1 MKSKKMIVLKNP
13 EKPENPDAKGRAIQK
28 KPAAAKKFEKSEKQR
43 NFTTIRRKKGRSWR
57 PGFFARRGE
66 SVDSVRFFRAQTGLA
81 LGALLLLLALLRE
94 KTKHVGQFQRCS
106 KSE

>member
-1 MKSKKMIVLKNP
+1 MESRKMKALEAGRKKSHPKEACRGQEISKK
-13 EKPENPDAKGRAIQK
+13 QK
-28 KPAAAKKFEKSEKQR
+28 AR
-43 NFTTIRRKKGRSWR
+43 NFKTIRRKKGRSWR
-57 PGFFARRGE
+57 PVFFARRGE